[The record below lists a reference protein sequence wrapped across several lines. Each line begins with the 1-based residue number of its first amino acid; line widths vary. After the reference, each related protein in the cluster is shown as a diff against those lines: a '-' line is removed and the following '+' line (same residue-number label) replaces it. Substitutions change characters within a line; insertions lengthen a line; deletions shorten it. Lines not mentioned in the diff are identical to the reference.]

1 MKNNRKRIALSLVG
15 VCLMFAGSSIAQG
28 PPERDIDAHRHPI
41 LADAQRLCDQAYNR
55 VSEAQKANDWDM
67 KGHAAKAKA
76 LLEQASR
83 ELKMAAMADN
93 RHGR

>member
-1 MKNNRKRIALSLVG
+1 MKRNRSRIALSLLALSLV
-15 VCLMFAGSSIAQG
+15 VTGSTIAQG
-28 PPERDIDAHRHPI
+28 PPSRNIDPHRHPI

-55 VSEAQKANDWDM
+55 VAEAQRANDWDM

-83 ELKMAAMADN
+83 ELKAAALADN

>member
-1 MKNNRKRIALSLVG
+1 MKKNRKRVAFSLLG
-15 VCLMFAGSSIAQG
+15 LCLMFAGSTIAQG
-28 PPERDIDAHRHPI
+28 PPERDIDPHRHPI

-55 VSEAQKANDWDM
+55 VSDAQRANQWDM
-67 KGHAAKAKA
+67 RGHAAKAKA

-83 ELKMAAMADN
+83 ELKAAAMADN